1 MGFEPTKHYASA
13 LETDPFDRSG
23 KLAKVFLNRF
33 SPILPDVGIE
43 PTTTG
48 LKVLRSTTE
57 LIGFKREMGFEPT
70 TFGEIGLPMLY
81 LLSYPR
87 MVQAVGFEPTKHYA
101 LDLKANPFDRSG
113 KLAKVFLNR
122 FSPILLLA
130 RLELA
135 TPRS

>member
-1 MGFEPTKHYASA
+1 MG
-13 LETDPFDRSG
+13 L
-23 KLAKVFLNRF
+23 
-33 SPILPDVGIE
+33 E

-70 TFGEIGLPMLY
+70 TFGEIGLPTLY
-81 LLSYPR
+81 LLSYSR
-87 MVQAVGFEPTKHYA
+87 LVQAVGFEPTKHNA